1 MKLLMFIG
9 ITVGGGVGWWLGSA
23 GGMGVAFLVSTVG
36 SAAGVY
42 GAYRLDRDY
51 L

>member
-1 MKLLMFIG
+1 MRLLMFIG
-9 ITVGGGVGWWLGSA
+9 ITVGGGVGWWLGSS
-23 GGMGVAFLVSTVG
+23 GGMGVAFLVSTAS